1 MYFLAAASAPPTF
14 VNISGITSSSF
25 TVHWGPVD
33 CIHHNGDITG
43 YSVRYGVRESWNKT
57 MYISGDATTQST
69 IQVLYSS
76 TKYFTEVAAVNN
88 AGTGVFSTAI
98 FTLTN
103 GMMLHNISKYK
114 LLVVYIMLMT
124 IVNMLIFILL

>member
-1 MYFLAAASAPPTF
+1 
-14 VNISGITSSSF
+14 
-25 TVHWGPVD
+25 
-33 CIHHNGDITG
+33 
-43 YSVRYGVRESWNKT
+43 
-57 MYISGDATTQST
+57 MYISGYATTQST
-69 IQVLYSS
+69 IQGLYSS
-76 TKYFTEVAAVNN
+76 TKYFTEVAAVNM

-124 IVNMLIFILL
+124 IVNMLIFILLQLYKP